1 MKAYEKLIKFDE
13 EGNANISL
21 GKDFG
26 HQEARVVILLKDD
39 EVTEEEWLKGAMKM
53 GSFDFLND
61 PAEDIYTLNDGK
73 PRPPLNLPR

>member
-26 HQEARVVILLKDD
+26 LQEAKVVILLKDD
-39 EVTEEEWLKGAMKM
+39 EISEEEWLKGAMKM

-61 PAEDIYTLNDGK
+61 PTEDIYTLDDGK
-73 PRPPLNLPR
+73 PFQRK